1 MQVSIEATG
10 NLGRRMTIAVPAERF
25 EQEFSNRLK
34 RLSKNLELPGFRP
47 GKVPMKMVEAQYG
60 GKLLEEVVG
69 ELIQSTFYEA
79 VDKQGLKPAGG
90 PKIEPKSITRGK
102 DVEYTAIFEVY
113 PEIKHLDIVGAA
125 IERPVCSVTPED
137 VDRTLET
144 MRRQRVAWKEGARTA
159 KDGDKLSIDFTGS
172 VDGKEFEGGKG
183 QNFPIVLG
191 SNSLIEGFE
200 TGLIGAAAGDERVLN
215 LKFPEDYR
223 NSMLAGRTVKFEIKV
238 RQVSEPVLPALDAAF
253 AGQLGI
259 EDGNIETLRAE
270 VLANLQREMDE
281 RIRTRLREQVFKAL
295 IEANP
300 PELPQQLVEAEA
312 ARLLRLHRAE
322 LEARRAPADRIPNDP
337 DIYKDKARRRV
348 ALGLILSEIVKEK
361 GIIAPPEQ
369 VRARIAQMATTY
381 ESPQE
386 FINWYYS
393 QPERLAEVE
402 SLILEEEVVNRLL
415 QSAQFKDK
423 PMSFQDLMQTA

>member
-34 RLSKNLELPGFRP
+34 RLSKNLKLPGFRP

-60 GKLLEEVVG
+60 GKLLEEVAG
-69 ELIQSTFYEA
+69 DLIQSTFYEA

-90 PKIEPKSITRGK
+90 PKIEPKSIARGK
-102 DVEYTAIFEVY
+102 DFEYTAIFEVY
-113 PEIKHLDIVGAA
+113 PEIKHLDITGAA
-125 IERPVCSVTPED
+125 IDRPVCSVTPED

-144 MRRQRVAWKEGARTA
+144 MRRQRVAWKEVARTA
-159 KDGDKLSIDFTGS
+159 KEGDKLSIDFIGS
-172 VDGKEFEGGKG
+172 VDGKEFEGGNG

-223 NSMLAGRTVKFEIKV
+223 NSMLAGQTVKFETKV
-238 RQVSEPVLPALDAAF
+238 KQVSEPVLPELDADF
-253 AGQLGI
+253 ARQLGI
-259 EDGNIETLRAE
+259 ENGNIETLRAE
-270 VLANLQREMDE
+270 VLANLHREMEE
-281 RIRTRLREQVFKAL
+281 RIRALLREQVFKIL

-300 PELPQQLVEAEA
+300 PDLPRQLVEVEAE
-312 ARLLRLHRAE
+312 RLLRLHHAE
-322 LEARRAPADRIPNDP
+322 LEAQRVPADRIPNDP
-337 DIYKDKARRRV
+337 GLYKGKAQRRV
-348 ALGLILSEIVKEK
+348 ALGLILSEIVKAK

-423 PMSFQDLMQTA
+423 PMSFQDLMQAA

>member
-34 RLSKNLELPGFRP
+34 RLSKNLKLPGFRP

-60 GKLLEEVVG
+60 GKLLQEVAG
-69 ELIQSTFYEA
+69 DLIQSTFYEA
-79 VDKQGLKPAGG
+79 VNKQGLKPAGG
-90 PKIEPKSITRGK
+90 PKIEPKSIARGK
-102 DVEYTAIFEVY
+102 DFEYTAVFEVY
-113 PEIKHLDIVGAA
+113 PEIKHLDITGAA

-144 MRRQRVAWKEGARTA
+144 MRRQRVIWKDVARAA
-159 KDGDKLSIDFTGS
+159 KEGDKLSIDFTGS
-172 VDGKEFEGGKG
+172 LDDKEFEGGKG
-183 QNFPIVLG
+183 KNFPIVLG
-191 SNSLIEGFE
+191 SHALIEGFE
-200 TGLIGAAAGDERVLN
+200 TGLIGAVAGNERVLN
-215 LKFPEDYR
+215 LKFPEEYH
-223 NSMLAGRTVKFEIKV
+223 NSTLAGQTVKFEINVK
-238 RQVSEPVLPALDAAF
+238 QVSEPVLPELDTDF
-253 AGQLGI
+253 ARQLGI
-259 EDGNIETLRAE
+259 ENGNIEALRAE
-270 VLANLQREMDE
+270 VLANLQREMEE
-281 RIRTRLREQVFKAL
+281 RIRTLLREQVFKIL

-300 PELPQQLVEAEA
+300 PELPRQLVETET
-312 ARLLRLHRAE
+312 ARLLRFHRAD
-322 LEARRAPADRIPNDP
+322 LEAQRVPADRIPNNP
-337 DIYKDKARRRV
+337 DLYKDKARRRV
-348 ALGLILSEIVKEK
+348 ALGLILSEIVKAQ
-361 GIIAPPEQ
+361 GITAPPER
-369 VRARIAQMATTY
+369 VHARIAQMATTY

-423 PMSFQDLMQTA
+423 PMSFQDLMRAA

>member
-34 RLSKNLELPGFRP
+34 RLSKNLKLPGFRP

-60 GKLLEEVVG
+60 GKLLEEVAG
-69 ELIQSTFYEA
+69 DLIQSTFYEA

-90 PKIEPKSITRGK
+90 PKFEPKSIARGK
-102 DVEYTAIFEVY
+102 DFEYTAIFEVY
-113 PEIKHLDIVGAA
+113 PEIKHLDITGAA
-125 IERPVCSVTPED
+125 IDRPVCSVTPED

-144 MRRQRVAWKEGARTA
+144 MRRQRVAWKEVARTA
-159 KDGDKLSIDFTGS
+159 KEGDKLSIDFIGS

-200 TGLIGAAAGDERVLN
+200 TGLIGAAGGDERVLN

-223 NSMLAGRTVKFEIKV
+223 NSMLAGQTVKFETKV
-238 RQVSEPVLPALDAAF
+238 KQVSEPVLPELDADF
-253 AGQLGI
+253 ARQLGI
-259 EDGNIETLRAE
+259 ENGNIETLRAE
-270 VLANLQREMDE
+270 VLANLHREMEE
-281 RIRTRLREQVFKAL
+281 RIRALLREQVFKIL

-300 PELPQQLVEAEA
+300 PDLPRQLVEVEAE
-312 ARLLRLHRAE
+312 RLLRLHHAE
-322 LEARRAPADRIPNDP
+322 LEAQRVPADRIPNDP
-337 DIYKDKARRRV
+337 GLYKDKAQRRV
-348 ALGLILSEIVKEK
+348 ALGLILSEIVKAK

-423 PMSFQDLMQTA
+423 PMSFQDLMQAA